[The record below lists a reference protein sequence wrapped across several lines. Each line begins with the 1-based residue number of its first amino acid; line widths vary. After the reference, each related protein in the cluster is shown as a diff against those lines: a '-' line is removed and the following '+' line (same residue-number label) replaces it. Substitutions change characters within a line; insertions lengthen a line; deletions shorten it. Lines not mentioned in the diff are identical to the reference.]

1 MLQYGV
7 VEKKHRRVACVG
19 AGLLLAAFFYIT
31 YFSPLL
37 HQPLPPLHQPLPPLH
52 QPLPRQP
59 SSPDVSSNLTTN
71 DENPPWWDGGRCR
84 CDGKVCVPEKEVSK
98 VSLDGVGGTC
108 GRRAWAAGHK
118 QRVVSYSVFG
128 NNSEYWLG
136 LDDLLV
142 TIAHLYPEWVVRVY
156 TIPQPTLAA
165 DFCPLLR
172 RHPHLYICDVT
183 NLPQPLGNISGLH
196 PMMWR
201 TAPLGD
207 PQLTHLMVRDTDS
220 QVSEREQAA
229 VDAWLASG
237 KPFHVM
243 RDHPHHNVPILGGTW
258 AARWDQDI
266 INTSELIT
274 IRDLMLRDA
283 VGTSLYGKDQ
293 AILKRRLW
301 PVMTGRVLAHDSY
314 TCTSFPGSVPWPTQ
328 RVDGF
333 FVGSPRMSMT
343 STAACRM
350 GMGST
355 TAYRMGLGTTIIYR
369 MSMGSTTAHRMSMEF
384 TTVHWMGNMFHFHP
398 KDVWSPLYRP
408 QDGYGVN
415 NHPQDKSCVY
425 YRPQHEYGLH
435 C

>member
-1 MLQYGV
+1 MNNQSLTWQSN
-7 VEKKHRRVACVG
+7 CVPK
-19 AGLLLAAFFYIT
+19 LKLLAFKSA
-31 YFSPLL
+31 SPT
-37 HQPLPPLHQPLPPLH
+37 P
-52 QPLPRQP
+52 QP
-59 SSPDVSSNLTTN
+59 SPRPHATQPSMNTGAAIDSAESS
-71 DENPPWWDGGRCR
+71 DEEDSEEHPPWWDGGRCR

-98 VSLDGVGGTC
+98 VSLEGVGGTC

-118 QRVVSYSVFG
+118 QRVVSHSVFG

-142 TIAHLYPEWVVRVY
+142 TIARLYPEWVVRVY

-201 TAPLGD
+201 TSPLGD

-243 RDHPHHNVPILGGTW
+243 RDHPKHGVPILGGTW

-266 INTSELIT
+266 INARELIT
-274 IRDLMLRDA
+274 IRDLMLREA
-283 VGTSLYGKDQ
+283 VGTSRYGEDQ
-293 AILKRRLW
+293 TILEVKKTVAGDEGSGAGPRQLHLPIIMSVAYPSEKTVAGDEGSGAGPRQLHLHKF
-301 PVMTGRVLAHDSY
+301 PRKCSLAHAAGGRVLRGVSQVHSREY
-314 TCTSFPGSVPWPTQ
+314 PTERTRGHKWKLESQ
-328 RVDGF
+328 VSLRNVRKYWYPVRVVKKWNALREEVLEATFILNFMERVD
-333 FVGSPRMSMT
+333 
-343 STAACRM
+343 
-350 GMGST
+350 
-355 TAYRMGLGTTIIYR
+355 
-369 MSMGSTTAHRMSMEF
+369 
-384 TTVHWMGNMFHFHP
+384 
-398 KDVWSPLYRP
+398 KDS
-408 QDGYGVN
+408 D
-415 NHPQDKSCVY
+415 C
-425 YRPQHEYGLH
+425 
-435 C
+435 